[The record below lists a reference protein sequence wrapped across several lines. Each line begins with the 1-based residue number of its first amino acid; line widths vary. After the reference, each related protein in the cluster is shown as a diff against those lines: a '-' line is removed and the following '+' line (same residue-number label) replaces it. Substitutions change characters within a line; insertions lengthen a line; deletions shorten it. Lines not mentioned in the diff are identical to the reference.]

1 MTTQAPQG
9 AGQDPA
15 YRPTHR
21 LWAIYLGLCP
31 AMVDE
36 RPRSRIERA
45 QIALTDSML
54 GSIGK
59 PAELAQLSDTA
70 IETLADVG
78 R

>member
-1 MTTQAPQG
+1 M
-9 AGQDPA
+9 
-15 YRPTHR
+15 
-21 LWAIYLGLCP
+21 L
-31 AMVDE
+31 DE
-36 RPRSRIERA
+36 RTRSRIERA